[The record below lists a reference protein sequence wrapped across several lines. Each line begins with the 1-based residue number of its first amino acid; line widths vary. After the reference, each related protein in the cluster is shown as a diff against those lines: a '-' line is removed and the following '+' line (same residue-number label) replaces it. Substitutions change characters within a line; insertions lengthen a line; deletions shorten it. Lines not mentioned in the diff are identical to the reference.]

1 MAFAPETFKTHFPL
15 FAQPEN
21 QALVYLDNAAT
32 TQRPEVVIEAVTD
45 FYRHN
50 NANTHRSSHRLAR
63 NATEMVERTR
73 KKAAGFLQ
81 AALPEEV
88 IFCRGATEGLNLLA
102 HSLCAELAVGDEI
115 VLSTA
120 EHHANLVPWQMAAE
134 RYGLSLVFLP
144 VKPGTLTEP
153 DIDQLETVLTEK
165 TRIVAITAGSNAMGF
180 TVDIQIVASQLQ
192 GKAIHLV
199 VDAAQLAAHRAID
212 VQVLGCDFLVCS
224 AHKFYGPT
232 GIGLLYGRKNLLEK
246 LPPWQGGG
254 EMIRE
259 VTLFHSDYAEVPH
272 RFETGTSSL
281 AAIAGLEACID
292 FLCQQNREE
301 MLCYEQSLTN
311 YLHRQLAAIETI
323 QLLSQAENNLGMV
336 VFVPDKQAGFSAADL
351 AHWLD
356 EHDIA
361 VRVGHHCAMPIVDQL
376 GVGATLRASIAAY
389 NSEADIDALVMA
401 IRSMP
406 DANRRDGEIA
416 PVNEIEH
423 LSIDVLASQQS
434 WQQRYREL
442 MQWANVIQTK
452 PALRQEQFLVQ
463 GCESDAWL
471 DCQQLDGRYYFQI
484 DSDSRIIKGLAAL
497 LLVLLNGKTQVEIE
511 ALDISRV
518 FSQLQMDKHLSPSRS
533 NGFYALLNQA
543 LSYL

>member
-1 MAFAPETFKTHFPL
+1 MAFASDIFKNHFAL
-15 FAQPEN
+15 FSQPEN
-21 QALVYLDNAAT
+21 KALVYLDNAAT
-32 TQRPEVVIEAVTD
+32 TQRPECVVEAVAN
-45 FYRHN
+45 FYRHS

-63 NATEMVERTR
+63 SATEMVERTR
-73 KKAAGFLQ
+73 KKAADFLQ

-115 VLSTA
+115 ILSTA

-134 RYGLSLVFLP
+134 RHGLSLVFLP
-144 VKPGTLTEP
+144 VKTGSQTEP

-165 TRIVAITAGSNAMGF
+165 TRIVAITAGSNAQGF
-180 TVDIQIVASQLQ
+180 AVDIQRVASQLQ

-199 VDAAQLAAHRAID
+199 ADAAQLAAHRAID
-212 VQVLGCDFLVCS
+212 VQVLDCDFLVCS

-232 GIGLLYGRKNLLEK
+232 GIGLLYGRKALLEK

-259 VTLFHSDYAEVPH
+259 VTLFHSDYAETPH
-272 RFETGTSSL
+272 RFETGTSPLS
-281 AAIAGLEACID
+281 AIAGLEACLD
-292 FLCQQNREE
+292 FLCQQDRKG
-301 MLCYEQSLTN
+301 MLQYEQSLTN
-311 YLHRQLAAIETI
+311 YLHQQLAAIETI
-323 QLLSQAENNLGMV
+323 QLLSQAENNLGMA
-336 VFVPDKQAGFSAADL
+336 VFVPDKQARFSAADL

-361 VRVGHHCAMPIVDQL
+361 VRVGHHCAMPLVDQL

-389 NSEADIDALVMA
+389 NSEADIDALVAA

-406 DANRRDGEIA
+406 DASSEEQVFI

-423 LSIDVLASQQS
+423 LSLEELASEQS
-434 WQQRYREL
+434 WQQRYRQL
-442 MQWANVIQTK
+442 MQWGNVIQAK
-452 PALRQEQFLVQ
+452 PALRQDQFLVR
-463 GCESDAWL
+463 GCESAAWL
-471 DCQQLDGRYYFQI
+471 DCQQVEDRYFFQV
-484 DSDSRIIKGLAAL
+484 DSDSRIVKGLAAL
-497 LLVLLNGKTQVEIE
+497 LLVLVNGKTQAEIE
-511 ALDISRV
+511 ELDFSRV
-518 FSQLQMDKHLSPSRS
+518 FSRMQMDKHLSPSRS
-533 NGFYALLNQA
+533 NGFYALVKQA